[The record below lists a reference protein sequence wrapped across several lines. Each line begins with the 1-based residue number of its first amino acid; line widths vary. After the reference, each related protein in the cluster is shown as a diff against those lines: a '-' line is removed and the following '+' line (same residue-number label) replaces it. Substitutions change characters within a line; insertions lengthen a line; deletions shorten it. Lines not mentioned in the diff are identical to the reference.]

1 MSQGKLKTQ
10 AAGSRPSGHP
20 KLLAWVDEVA
30 ALCQPANIT
39 WCDGSPEEYRE
50 LCGRM
55 VASGTLIR
63 LNPEKRPNSFLARSD
78 PRDVA
83 RMEDRTFICS
93 ASKDEAGPTNN
104 WINPR
109 EMKARL
115 QSLFSGSMRGR
126 TLFVVPFS
134 MGPLGSPISHI
145 GIEITDS
152 PYVAASMRI
161 MTRMGSGVL
170 DALGDDGEFV
180 PCLHSLGR
188 PLQPGQ
194 ADLPWPCDPDNV
206 VVAHFPEERTI
217 YSYGSG
223 YGGNALLGKKAFALR
238 IASVMA
244 RDEGWLAEHMLIL
257 GAESPEGEKTY
268 VAAAFPS
275 SCGKTNF
282 AMLVPPAGFEGWKV
296 WTVGDDIAWLK
307 PNARGEL
314 RAINPEAGL
323 FGVAPGT
330 SCETNPN
337 AMETIRANTIFT
349 NVALTDDGDVWW
361 EGMTKEPP
369 AHAIDWQGRD
379 WTPTSGSPAAHPN
392 SRFAAPITQ
401 CPSIDPAW
409 DHPEGVLI
417 SAFIFGGRM
426 SRNDPLAFQAFNW
439 THGVYLAAT
448 MGSEATA
455 AAEGQPA
462 VRRDPMA
469 MLPFCGYNMGDYFS
483 HWLDVGRKL
492 SNPPRVFRVNW
503 FRRGGDGRFL
513 WPGFGENMRVLKW
526 VIDRV
531 KGRGYAVES
540 PLGWMPR
547 YEDICWNGLT
557 FAPERFYELMEVS
570 REAAT
575 EEALSHEE
583 LFDGFYG
590 RLPKEFIFERELLKS
605 RLWRSPDIWE
615 LVHEA

>member
-1 MSQGKLKTQ
+1 
-10 AAGSRPSGHP
+10 
-20 KLLAWVDEVA
+20 
-30 ALCQPANIT
+30 
-39 WCDGSPEEYRE
+39 
-50 LCGRM
+50 
-55 VASGTLIR
+55 
-63 LNPEKRPNSFLARSD
+63 
-78 PRDVA
+78 
-83 RMEDRTFICS
+83 
-93 ASKDEAGPTNN
+93 
-104 WINPR
+104 
-109 EMKARL
+109 
-115 QSLFSGSMRGR
+115 
-126 TLFVVPFS
+126 
-134 MGPLGSPISHI
+134 
-145 GIEITDS
+145 
-152 PYVAASMRI
+152 
-161 MTRMGSGVL
+161 
-170 DALGDDGEFV
+170 
-180 PCLHSLGR
+180 
-188 PLQPGQ
+188 
-194 ADLPWPCDPDNV
+194 
-206 VVAHFPEERTI
+206 
-217 YSYGSG
+217 
-223 YGGNALLGKKAFALR
+223 
-238 IASVMA
+238 MA

-257 GAESPEGEKTY
+257 GAQSPEGEKTY

-307 PNARGEL
+307 PDTRGEL

-330 SCETNPN
+330 SHETNPN

-379 WTPTSGSPAAHPN
+379 WTPTGGSPAAHPN

-409 DHPEGVLI
+409 DYPEGVPI

-426 SRNDPLAFQAFNW
+426 SRNDPLALQAFNW

-455 AAEGQPA
+455 AAEGQAP

-503 FRRGGDGRFL
+503 FRRGEDGRFL

-531 KGRGYAVES
+531 NGRGYAVES

-547 YEDICWNGLT
+547 HEDICWNGLT

-583 LFDGFYG
+583 LFHGFYG

-605 RLWRSPDIWE
+605 RLWRSPDLWG
-615 LVHEA
+615 LVHEG